1 MQVGVGDVVL
11 LSSLALKIYSGCKT
25 AADDFKALSD
35 HVFSIHV
42 LLRQSETYAYEG
54 YYLDKV
60 QRRHLKQL
68 TDQCEQILKQ
78 LESVLDKYEGL
89 STGTAKWKHIP
100 WQLDRDEIKD
110 LKERMMDQIAFLTN
124 FNTSVT
130 MGSLSG
136 LNKRLDRLLPG
147 PEGTTLTAEETT
159 GVYGDS
165 EEGWVQFVRSLEAVG
180 IARSVIDRNRRY
192 FVEWIATAIEHNE
205 QGLSRSLNNQRNQP
219 PTKHTPP
226 PIPEVVEPPEPGL
239 LCSKA
244 HRDSSVCEGLDFDSP
259 RSLDLDLSPIQSST
273 SHERSSRRA
282 STMTSSKTRS
292 VGLLS
297 GWGRSPSLAEGFGV
311 GSGPQISPYHRAS
324 MSSADSVSI
333 KTNATSNDSS
343 ATTDSPESR
352 RKGKR
357 LMRNVRSRVS
367 NVGLSSSA
375 QYW

>member
-60 QRRHLKQL
+60 QRRYLKQL
-68 TDQCEQILKQ
+68 TDRCEQILKQ

-110 LKERMMDQIAFLTN
+110 LKERMMDHIAFLTN

-130 MGSLSG
+130 IGSLSG

-165 EEGWVQFVRSLEAVG
+165 EEGWAQFVRSLEAVG
-180 IARSVIDRNRRY
+180 IDRSVIDRNRRY

-205 QGLSRSLNNQRNQP
+205 QGLSTSPHDQRNQP
-219 PTKHTPP
+219 PTKHSPP
-226 PIPEVVEPPEPGL
+226 PIPEVVGPCS
-239 LCSKA
+239 LCNKA
-244 HRDSSVCEGLDFDSP
+244 HRDSSVCEGLAFDSRP
-259 RSLDLDLSPIQSST
+259 SLDLELSPIHSST

-282 STMTSSKTRS
+282 STMTASKTRS

-311 GSGPQISPYHRAS
+311 GSGPQISPYHAS
-324 MSSADSVSI
+324 VSSADSVSI

>member
-1 MQVGVGDVVL
+1 MQVSIGDVVL
-11 LSSLALKIYSGCKT
+11 LSSLALKIYRGCKT

-35 HVFSIHV
+35 HVFSIHF

-60 QRRHLKQL
+60 QRRYLNQL

-78 LESVLDKYEGL
+78 LEFILDKYEGL
-89 STGTAKWKHIP
+89 STGTARWKHIP

-110 LKERMMDQIAFLTN
+110 LKERMMHQIAFLTN
-124 FNTSVT
+124 FNTSVAI
-130 MGSLSG
+130 GSLRG

-147 PEGTTLTAEETT
+147 PQGSTHTAEGTTS
-159 GVYGDS
+159 VYGDG
-165 EEGWVQFVRSLEAVG
+165 EEGWAQFVRSLEAVG
-180 IARSVIDRNRRY
+180 IDRSAIDRNRRY

-205 QGLSRSLNNQRNQP
+205 QGLSTSLNDHGNQP
-219 PTKHTPP
+219 HNKHTTP
-226 PIPEVVEPPEPGL
+226 PIPDVVEPPACI
-239 LCSKA
+239 LCGKT
-244 HRDSSVCEGLDFDSP
+244 HRNSNVCEGLTFDSLP
-259 RSLDLDLSPIQSST
+259 SLDLNLSPIQSST
-273 SHERSSRRA
+273 SRERSSRRA

-292 VGLLS
+292 AGLLS

-324 MSSADSVSI
+324 MSSADSGSI
-333 KTNATSNDSS
+333 KTGATGNDSS
-343 ATTDSPESR
+343 ATTDSSESG